1 MPAASP
7 AGIRRTTR
15 STSLRPARWSRR
27 PSRRAATSTRGV
39 SSRAS
44 SSSRARI
51 VSIVTCVAPRPT
63 SRPSSAAT
71 RRGCRWCRCSTATRT
86 RSRSSARRSACPSSR
101 WAWTTSAS
109 RVRAP
114 PSIITTVS
122 TPPRSPGPRRSSW
135 AADARAARRAVP
147 GVRRHGMI
155 RARMSTLTESRKREL
170 RRDLEAILGAGAVLS
185 DPDEL
190 LVYESDGLTLFRAL
204 ADFVVFPTSAEH
216 VSAIG
221 KLANREGLPF
231 VARGAGTGLSGG
243 CLPAEGGIVISL
255 MRMSRVLEVDYDNQ
269 FAVVEPGLVN
279 LHLSWKVGP
288 RGYYYAPDPS
298 SQQACTVGGNIA
310 NNSGGPHTLKYG
322 VTVNHVLGLEVV
334 LPDGEVMWLGGK
346 TREAQGYDMA
356 GLFVGSEGTFGIATK
371 IIVRILR
378 QSQAVKTV
386 LAVFNTIE
394 EASEA
399 VSAVIARGLIPA
411 AMEMIDQT
419 TIGAVEDAFGC
430 GYPRDAAAALLIE
443 LDGLQHGMDAQAERV
458 MAACRDCGARDVRV
472 ARDEAERQLLWKG
485 RKSAFGAYGRIS
497 PAYMVMDGVIPRTR
511 LPEVLRR
518 VNEIVGAHELR
529 VGNVFHAGDGNLH
542 PNLLYDPRR
551 PGEVARV
558 VTAGGEILKV
568 CADVGGSISG
578 EHGIGLEKM
587 DYMSL
592 IFTEAD
598 LGFMRALREAFNPRG
613 LCN

>member
-1 MPAASP
+1 MAD
-7 AGIRRTTR
+7 
-15 STSLRPARWSRR
+15 LD
-27 PSRRAATSTRGV
+27 
-39 SSRAS
+39 
-44 SSSRARI
+44 
-51 VSIVTCVAPRPT
+51 
-63 SRPSSAAT
+63 
-71 RRGCRWCRCSTATRT
+71 
-86 RSRSSARRSACPSSR
+86 
-101 WAWTTSAS
+101 AS
-109 RVRAP
+109 RKQALR
-114 PSIITTVS
+114 
-122 TPPRSPGPRRSSW
+122 
-135 AADARAARRAVP
+135 
-147 GVRRHGMI
+147 
-155 RARMSTLTESRKREL
+155 REL
-170 RRDLEAILGAGAVLS
+170 ESLLGKGAVLS
-185 DPDEL
+185 EPEEL
-190 LVYESDGLTLFRAL
+190 LVYESDGLVLFRAL
-204 ADFVVFPTSAEH
+204 ADFVVFPTSTEQ
-216 VSAIG
+216 VSEIV
-221 KLANREGLPF
+221 KLANREGMPF

-243 CLPAEGGIVISL
+243 CLPAEGGLVISL
-255 MRMSRVLEVDYDNQ
+255 MRMNRVLEVDYDNHI
-269 FAVVEPGLVN
+269 AVVEPGLVN
-279 LHLSWKVGP
+279 LHLSWAVGP
-288 RGYYYAPDPS
+288 KGFYYAPDPS

-346 TREAQGYDMA
+346 TRESQGYDMA

-371 IIVRILR
+371 IVVRILK

-386 LAVFNTIE
+386 LAVFDSIE
-394 EASEA
+394 QASEA
-399 VSAVIARGLIPA
+399 VSAVIAKGLIPA
-411 AMEMIDQT
+411 AMEMIDQV

-443 LDGLQHGMDAQAERV
+443 LDGLSVGMDAQAERV

-518 VNEIVGAHELR
+518 VNEIASAHGLR

-542 PNLLYDPRR
+542 PNILYDPRN
-551 PGEVARV
+551 PGEEARV
-558 VTAGGEILKV
+558 VEAGGEILKV

-598 LGFMRALREAFNPRG
+598 LDFMRRLREAFNPRN
-613 LCN
+613 LCNPGKIFPSRKACGESGPAYRPHPIEEKGLAQRF

>member
-1 MPAASP
+1 M
-7 AGIRRTTR
+7 
-15 STSLRPARWSRR
+15 
-27 PSRRAATSTRGV
+27 
-39 SSRAS
+39 
-44 SSSRARI
+44 
-51 VSIVTCVAPRPT
+51 
-63 SRPSSAAT
+63 
-71 RRGCRWCRCSTATRT
+71 
-86 RSRSSARRSACPSSR
+86 
-101 WAWTTSAS
+101 
-109 RVRAP
+109 
-114 PSIITTVS
+114 
-122 TPPRSPGPRRSSW
+122 
-135 AADARAARRAVP
+135 ADLDAARKQALR
-147 GVRRHGMI
+147 
-155 RARMSTLTESRKREL
+155 REL
-170 RRDLEAILGAGAVLS
+170 EGLLGKGAVLS
-185 DPDEL
+185 EPEEL
-190 LVYESDGLTLFRAL
+190 LVYESDGLVLFRAL
-204 ADFVVFPTSAEH
+204 ADFVVFPTSTEQ
-216 VSAIG
+216 VSEIV
-221 KLANREGLPF
+221 KLANREGMPF

-243 CLPAEGGIVISL
+243 CLPAEGGLVISL
-255 MRMSRVLEVDYDNQ
+255 MRMNRVLEVDYDNHI
-269 FAVVEPGLVN
+269 AVVEPGLVN
-279 LHLSWKVGP
+279 LHLSWAVGP
-288 RGYYYAPDPS
+288 KGFYYAPDPS

-371 IIVRILR
+371 IVVRILK

-386 LAVFNTIE
+386 LAVFDSIE
-394 EASEA
+394 QASEA
-399 VSAVIARGLIPA
+399 VSAVIAKGLIPA
-411 AMEMIDQT
+411 AMEMIDQV

-443 LDGLQHGMDAQAERV
+443 LDGLSVGMDAQAERV

-518 VNEIVGAHELR
+518 VNEIASAHGLR

-542 PNLLYDPRR
+542 PNILYDPRN
-551 PGEVARV
+551 PGEEARV
-558 VTAGGEILKV
+558 VEAGGEILKV

-598 LGFMRALREAFNPRG
+598 LDFMRRLREAFNPRN
-613 LCN
+613 LCNPGKIFPSRKACGESGPAYRPHPIEEKGLAQRF